1 MARVGQQRGEGA
13 ARASRRAGAGEPP
26 VAIFSD
32 GVAVGDPTNL
42 QLASQLG
49 IPTSPVLDHY
59 DLAIV
64 GGGPAGLAAAVY
76 GSSEGLSTV
85 MIEREAP
92 GGQAGQSP
100 RIENYLGFHAGLSG
114 SELSRRAIIQ
124 ARRFGAELVRPSE
137 VIGIESAGAVALH
150 LSDQTKVTA
159 DSALIATG
167 VSYRRLTAA
176 GVSEL
181 IGRGIYYGAS
191 ARDAR
196 ERTDQ
201 HVFIVGG
208 ANSAAKALDFARYA
222 QGDDPDPPDSLPRM
236 SRYLVDLIEAADN
249 IEVLTC
255 TELAEAHG
263 SERLESLSLAR
274 DGEVSGDPI
283 PPTPSTSSSGRP
295 PHRGVPRG
303 AHHRRSRLPD
313 QRTRPGRP
321 PGRVASGPDPYPLES
336 RMPGVFVAGDVRHGS
351 IKRVASAVGRGDGGP
366 ADPPVPVGSS

>member
-1 MARVGQQRGEGA
+1 
-13 ARASRRAGAGEPP
+13 
-26 VAIFSD
+26 
-32 GVAVGDPTNL
+32 
-42 QLASQLG
+42 
-49 IPTSPVLDHY
+49 
-59 DLAIV
+59 
-64 GGGPAGLAAAVY
+64 
-76 GSSEGLSTV
+76 

-137 VIGIESAGAVALH
+137 VIGIESAGGKVALH

-159 DSALIATG
+159 DRALIATG

-208 ANSAAKALDFARYA
+208 ANSAGQSALDFARYA
-222 QGDDPDPPDSLPRM
+222 RKVTILIRADSLAK
-236 SRYLVDLIEAADN
+236 DE
-249 IEVLTC
+249 
-255 TELAEAHG
+255 
-263 SERLESLSLAR
+263 
-274 DGEVSGDPI
+274 PI
-283 PPTPSTSSSGRP
+283 PGRSD
-295 PHRGVPRG
+295 RGGGQHRG
-303 AHHRRSRLPD
+303 AHLHRARRGA
-313 QRTRPGRP
+313 RER
-321 PGRVASGPDPYPLES
+321 A
-336 RMPGVFVAGDVRHGS
+336 PGVPFSRA
-351 IKRVASAVGRGDGGP
+351 
-366 ADPPVPVGSS
+366 